1 MNFSLILFFVVLFTG
16 AMWALNRWVWA
27 PRRDPEQS
35 DPWWV
40 DYTAGL
46 FPVFFVIFLLRSF
59 VAEPFRIPS
68 GSMLPTLLIGDLILV
83 NKYEYGIRLP
93 VIHKKIVDMGQ
104 PQRGDVVVFR
114 YPPDPSL
121 DYIKRLIGV
130 PGDKVLW
137 RAGSLSVN
145 GKTVDL
151 RADGEFFDADRLSYT
166 KQYREKLSDR
176 EHLVLTEPGK
186 PSFVHPMD
194 SFKQKDLCRF
204 DADSVECVVPQ
215 GHYFMMGDNRDNSL
229 DSRFWGFVP
238 EQNIVGRAF
247 FIWMNFSDLKRI
259 GRFY

>member
-1 MNFSLILFFVVLFTG
+1 M
-16 AMWALNRWVWA
+16 
-27 PRRDPEQS
+27 
-35 DPWWV
+35 
-40 DYTAGL
+40 
-46 FPVFFVIFLLRSF
+46 
-59 VAEPFRIPS
+59 
-68 GSMLPTLLIGDLILV
+68 
-83 NKYEYGIRLP
+83 
-93 VIHKKIVDMGQ
+93 IHKKIVDMGQ

-121 DYIKRLIGV
+121 DYIKRLVGV

-145 GKTVDL
+145 GKAVDL

>member
-16 AMWALNRWVWA
+16 AMWALNRWIWA
-27 PRRDPEQS
+27 PRRDPERS

-114 YPPDPSL
+114 YPPILALITSSDSL
-121 DYIKRLIGV
+121 AFLGIKYFGE
-130 PGDKVLW
+130 
-137 RAGSLSVN
+137 RAASASM
-145 GKTVDL
+145 
-151 RADGEFFDADRLSYT
+151 A
-166 KQYREKLSDR
+166 KQS
-176 EHLVLTEPGK
+176 T
-186 PSFVHPMD
+186 
-194 SFKQKDLCRF
+194 
-204 DADSVECVVPQ
+204 
-215 GHYFMMGDNRDNSL
+215 
-229 DSRFWGFVP
+229 
-238 EQNIVGRAF
+238 
-247 FIWMNFSDLKRI
+247 
-259 GRFY
+259 